1 MNRFVRASFTM
12 VAAALAFSAAD
23 AQAQIGFSVA
33 GGPSFPLGDAGDMLD
48 MGYHAKVAASFKL
61 PVLPIGLEADA
72 MWNQFDYSNAED
84 ANTRILSGSLNA
96 VINLPTPV
104 ITPYIIG
111 GVGMYNVKADVEGIE
126 DSEGTTEFGI
136 NAGIGVRL
144 GLVGLGGVFAE
155 ARLHNVFGESEGEES
170 GSTRFVPVSLGIR
183 F

>member
-33 GGPSFPLGDAGDMLD
+33 GGPTFPMGDIGDVLD

-61 PVLPIGLEADA
+61 PVLPIGLEADG
-72 MWNQFDYSNAED
+72 MWNQFDYSNADD
-84 ANTRILSGSLNA
+84 ANLRILSGSLNA
-96 VINLPTPV
+96 VINLPTPG

-111 GVGMYNVKADVEGIE
+111 GVGMYNSQADIEGE
-126 DSEGTTEFGI
+126 DTESVTDVGV
-136 NAGIGVRL
+136 NAGVGVRL

-155 ARLHNVFGESEGEES
+155 ARLHNVFTDGDSY
-170 GSTRFVPVSLGIR
+170 RFVPVSLGIR

>member
-1 MNRFVRASFTM
+1 MNRFVRASFM
-12 VAAALAFSAAD
+12 GVAAALAFSAAD
-23 AQAQIGFSVA
+23 AQAQVGFSIA
-33 GGPSFPLGDAGDMLD
+33 GGPSFPMGDAGDMLD

-72 MWNQFDYSNAED
+72 MWNQFDFSDAED

-96 VINLPTPV
+96 VINLPTPG

-111 GVGMYNVKADVEGIE
+111 GVGMYNGKADIEGV
-126 DSEGTTEFGI
+126 DTESSTDFGV
-136 NAGIGVRL
+136 NVGAGVRL

-155 ARLHNVFGESEGEES
+155 ARLHNIFSEGE
-170 GSTRFVPVSLGIR
+170 STRFVPVSLGIR